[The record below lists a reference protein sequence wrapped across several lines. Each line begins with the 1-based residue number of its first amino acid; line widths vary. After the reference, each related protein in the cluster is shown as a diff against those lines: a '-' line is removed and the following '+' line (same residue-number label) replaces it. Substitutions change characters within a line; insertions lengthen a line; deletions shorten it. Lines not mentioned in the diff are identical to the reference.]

1 MTWTGAATWEVS
13 GRKDCPCL
21 GQVTSREVGN
31 DIGQEFVWEGKLSEL
46 SGHGAAVSIARG
58 LPDLSTLSGLLR

>member
-1 MTWTGAATWEVS
+1 MGERIV
-13 GRKDCPCL
+13 PVL

-58 LPDLSTLSGLLR
+58 LSDLSTLSGLLS